1 MCKPNKKNL
10 NVTAQTNAISDD
22 PLAAEDSFIMLPTVD
37 FCFKELMHNETVR
50 QGIIASILNIPL
62 NEVDKTELMPTILRK
77 ESADDKVFWVE
88 RTERI

>member
-22 PLAAEDSFIMLPTVD
+22 PLAAKDSFIMLPTVD